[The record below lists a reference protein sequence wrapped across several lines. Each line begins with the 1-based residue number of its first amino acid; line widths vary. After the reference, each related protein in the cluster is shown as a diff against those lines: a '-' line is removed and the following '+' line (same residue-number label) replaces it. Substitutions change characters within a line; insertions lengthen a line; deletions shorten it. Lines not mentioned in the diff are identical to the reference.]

1 MKIKEGCRLQ
11 AADYGQVEAKG
22 EKRKEPGEPGAEKKL
37 GCVGDEEAEE
47 GAGVGAGVERV
58 CSALKSGWNSVG

>member
-11 AADYGQVEAKG
+11 AADYGQVEAEG

-47 GAGVGAGVERV
+47 GAGVGAGVVSIGAPLESSR
-58 CSALKSGWNSVG
+58 NTVG

>member
-1 MKIKEGCRLQ
+1 MKIKEGYRLQ
-11 AADYGQVEAKG
+11 AADYGQVKAKG

-47 GAGVGAGVERV
+47 GAGIGANIERVGAT
-58 CSALKSGWNSVG
+58 LKSSRNSVG